1 MASRSSPTACATIRS
16 SALIRS
22 VISIG
27 VSRSIWRERGFRC
40 SVRRGSFMG
49 AMFVG
54 PNTFRPRGHVE
65 EGIRTLLDRARSL
78 APELVELRRDLHRH
92 PELSYQEH
100 RTSALVATRLEALGL
115 KVRRG
120 VGKTGVVADIAN
132 GGGPMVALRADMD
145 ALPIQEQFEHDY
157 GSTVPG
163 VMHAC
168 GHDAHTAGLIGAARL
183 LVNEHA
189 AGRLPK
195 GTVRLLFQ
203 PSEESADDEGKSGAT
218 RMIED
223 GALEGV
229 DAVVGIHVGGHLPKG
244 KIFVA
249 DGSIMAGSE
258 EIRVEVKGVSA
269 HAAHPEQGVDA
280 LVLAAQGLVAVQ
292 QAVSRAISPME
303 PGVVTFGTIH
313 GGRANNV
320 IADSVKMHGTL
331 RYFRDDVREAL
342 KRAISG
348 AFKGLEAQGAVVD
361 VAFGPSYLPVVNDA
375 GVTDLVRQVAIAVA
389 GREAVLPMERWMGAE
404 DFAFLARKAPGCFVW
419 VGAALPE
426 P

>member
-1 MASRSSPTACATIRS
+1 MDEA
-16 SALIRS
+16 
-22 VISIG
+22 
-27 VSRSIWRERGFRC
+27 
-40 SVRRGSFMG
+40 
-49 AMFVG
+49 
-54 PNTFRPRGHVE
+54 NT
-65 EGIRTLLDRARSL
+65 TLLERARSL

-92 PELSYQEH
+92 PELSFQEH
-100 RTSALVATRLEALGL
+100 RTSGVVADRLQAMGL
-115 KVRRG
+115 KPRMG
-120 VGKTGVVADIAN
+120 VGKTGVVAEIAN
-132 GGGPMVALRADMD
+132 GKGPVIALRADMD

-189 AGRLPK
+189 AGRLPQ
-195 GTVRLLFQ
+195 GTIRLLFQ
-203 PSEESADDEGKSGAT
+203 PAEESADDEGKSGAT

-258 EIRVEVKGVSA
+258 EIRIEVKGVSA

-280 LVLAAQGLVAVQ
+280 LVLAAQGVIAAQ
-292 QAVSRAISPME
+292 QAVARAISPME

-320 IADSVKMHGTL
+320 IADSVKLHGTL
-331 RYFRDDVREAL
+331 RYFRDDVHEAL
-342 KRAISG
+342 KRAVTG
-348 AFKGLEAQGAVVD
+348 AFKALEAQGAVVD
-361 VAFGPSYLPVVNDA
+361 VTFGPSYLPVVNDTD
-375 GVTDLVRQVAIAVA
+375 VTDVVKKVAIEVA
-389 GREAVLPMERWMGAE
+389 GRDAVLPMERWMGAE
-404 DFAFLARKAPGCFVW
+404 DFAFLAKKAPGCFVW

-426 P
+426 PREHHHPRFDIDESVLSLDAALLAACAVKLLEEKR

>member
-1 MASRSSPTACATIRS
+1 VADRLTA
-16 SALIRS
+16 
-22 VISIG
+22 
-27 VSRSIWRERGFRC
+27 
-40 SVRRGSFMG
+40 M
-49 AMFVG
+49 
-54 PNTFRPRGHVE
+54 
-65 EGIRTLLDRARSL
+65 
-78 APELVELRRDLHRH
+78 
-92 PELSYQEH
+92 
-100 RTSALVATRLEALGL
+100 GL
-115 KVRRG
+115 KPRRG
-120 VGKTGVVADIAN
+120 VGKTGVVAEITN
-132 GGGPMVALRADMD
+132 GKGPVIALRADMD

-168 GHDAHTAGLIGAARL
+168 GHDAHTAGLIGAAQL
-183 LVNEHA
+183 LVNEHK
-189 AGRLPK
+189 AGRLPN

-280 LVLAAQGLVAVQ
+280 LVLAAQGVIAAQ
-292 QAVSRAISPME
+292 QAVARAISPMD

-320 IADSVKMHGTL
+320 IADSVKLHGTL

-342 KRAISG
+342 KRAITG
-348 AFKGLEAQGAVVD
+348 AFKGLEAQGAKVD
-361 VAFGPSYLPVVNDA
+361 VRFGPSYLPVVNDT
-375 GVTDLVRQVAIAVA
+375 GVTDVVKQVAIAVA

-426 P
+426 PREHHHPRFDIDESVLPLNASLLAASAMKLLEEKAR